1 MITLSINGRF
11 FGRRLTGVDR
21 FAIEVIRAIDKLL
34 ERNDNSV
41 SGVFVRI
48 LVPPGTTV
56 SVDFKCIEV
65 HEVGSGSGQFWEQF
79 SLPRAVGRSDVL
91 LSLCNTAPILVHK
104 QVVVIH
110 DAATARLPSAFS
122 WKFRA
127 WYQILMPLLG
137 AVASRVVTVS
147 EFSRRE
153 ICSAYRIPKRKVSVV
168 LEGAEH
174 ILRIAPD
181 ESVIDRF
188 GLRDRPYVLAVSS
201 MAPHKNF
208 KLVLASLKYLKD
220 CDFDIVIAGG
230 ANPKV
235 FGGNE
240 GCSLSGV
247 KWVGYVSDEE
257 LRALYSNA
265 LCFVFPSLYEG
276 FGIPPLEAMTC
287 GCPVVAASAGS
298 IPEVCGDAALYFDPN
313 DVAGFAD
320 LLRKVCQDADLRA
333 SLIQKGGG
341 RAREFSWDSA
351 ARSILSVCSE
361 VKL

>member
-34 ERNDNSV
+34 ESKDV
-41 SGVFVRI
+41 DVVVRI

-56 SVDFKCIEV
+56 AAEFKCIEV
-65 HEVGSGSGQFWEQF
+65 QEVGLGRGQFWEQF
-79 SLPRAVGRSDVL
+79 SLPRVLGKTDVL
-91 LSLCNTAPILVHK
+91 LSLCNTAPIFVRK
-104 QVVVIH
+104 QIVVIH
-110 DAATARLPSAFS
+110 DAATAKIPSAFS

-127 WYQILMPLLG
+127 WYKVLMPLLG
-137 AVASRVVTVS
+137 AVASKIITVS
-147 EFSRRE
+147 KFSQRE
-153 ICSAYRIPKRKVSVV
+153 ICSAYRIPTQKVSVV

-174 ILRIAPD
+174 ILRVASD
-181 ESVIDRF
+181 NGVIDRF

-201 MAPHKNF
+201 MAHHKNF
-208 KLVLASLKYLKD
+208 RLVLASLPYLKN
-220 CDFDIVIAGG
+220 CNFDIVIAGG

-235 FGGNE
+235 FGGI
-240 GCSLSGV
+240 GGADLGGV

-287 GCPVVAASAGS
+287 GCPVIASHAGS
-298 IPEVCGDAALYFDPN
+298 IPEVCGGAALYFDPL
-313 DVAGFAD
+313 DAEGFAR
-320 LLRKVCQDADLRA
+320 LLRKVCEDADLRA
-333 SLIQKGGG
+333 SLIEMGEAHAKS
-341 RAREFSWDSA
+341 FSWESA
-351 ARSILSVCSE
+351 ARRILRVCSE